1 MKEFNLSK
9 KQRDGDW
16 MYGLSNTSQKCYA
29 EEDIKEFIKGL
40 NEDIFTEGFWNYI
53 WINYFNNDDE
63 EIFVKMMTHF
73 RKRYEEKINELVGD
87 KLR

>member
-1 MKEFNLSK
+1 LRVKLKITVLKNFEELGINK
-9 KQRDGDW
+9 K
-16 MYGLSNTSQKCYA
+16 
-29 EEDIKEFIKGL
+29 FIKGL